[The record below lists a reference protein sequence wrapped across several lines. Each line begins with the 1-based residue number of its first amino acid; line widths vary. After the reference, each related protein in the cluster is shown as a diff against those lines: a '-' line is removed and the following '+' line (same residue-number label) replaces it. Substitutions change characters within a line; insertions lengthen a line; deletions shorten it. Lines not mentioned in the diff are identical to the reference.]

1 MSYSIISIDHSIKL
15 AITASIKR
23 FEFKRYDVDN
33 DQLVDALLTDLF
45 ADLFPHNPSLVS
57 PDFTPTVQLP
67 VILPTTTT
75 TTTTNAKKEPKK
87 RVPKTKVS
95 PIPEEPPVEVES
107 STPAPAPEKKERKK
121 PGPKPQTDVP
131 QNIKRGLNPTQAKKL
146 EKAAPGTNIKQ
157 FIDFLN
163 AMTPDEYKAKV
174 FDDHVQDFVKPA
186 GEETEEGLKD
196 LECVEV
202 EFNGKTYFVN
212 RNTRVVYQAN
222 NEHVHVKVGI
232 VGALEFADM
241 GIPSEDDE

>member
-131 QNIKRGLNPTQAKKL
+131 QNIKKLNPTQVKKL
-146 EKAAPGTNIKQ
+146 EKAAPGTDIKQ

-174 FDDHVQDFVKPA
+174 IDDHIQDFVKPA
-186 GEETEEGLKD
+186 GEESESGYTD
-196 LECVEV
+196 SECIEV
-202 EFNGKTYFVN
+202 EYNGKMYFVN
-212 RNTRVVYQAN
+212 PDTRVVYQAN
-222 NEHVHVKVGI
+222 NEHVNVKVGI

-241 GIPSEDDE
+241 EIPSEDDE